1 VPLAPRRA
9 SGAGALEPSPMNY
22 RKLGASDLTVS
33 EIALGSWLTFG
44 GGVDRAA
51 AEACVRAALDAGI
64 NLIDTANVYGRGA
77 AEAFLGEALQGVPRD
92 RYVLA
97 TKVYFPMSE
106 EDQGLSA
113 PQIRKQ
119 LDLSLQRLRVD
130 HVDLYQCHRYDQATP
145 LEETLAALEAAV
157 RQGKVRWLGFS
168 EWTPA
173 QVRAALAL
181 PFTRFV
187 SSQPQ
192 YSLLWRDP
200 EAELFPLCAA
210 EGIGQL
216 VWSPLRQ
223 GILSGKYLPGAAP
236 PADSRAASPAMNAFL
251 KEKLDDALLARVQRL
266 RPIADGLGVTLSQL
280 ALAWVLRRPE
290 VTSAIIGA
298 TRPAQVVENAAASG
312 LRLDPATVAR
322 IEAALGA

>member
-1 VPLAPRRA
+1 MHYRR
-9 SGAGALEPSPMNY
+9 
-22 RKLGASDLTVS
+22 LGASDLTVS

-44 GGVDRAA
+44 GGVERAD
-51 AEACVRAALDAGI
+51 AEACVRAAFDAGI
-64 NLIDTANVYGRGA
+64 NLVDTANVYGRGA
-77 AEAFLGEALQGVPRD
+77 AETFLGEALRGVPRD

-106 EDQGLSA
+106 ADQGLSA
-113 PQIRKQ
+113 AQIRKQ
-119 LDLSLQRLRVD
+119 LDLSLRRLRVD
-130 HVDLYQCHRYDQATP
+130 HVDLYQCHRYDEATP
-145 LEETLAALEAAV
+145 LEETMAALDAAV

-192 YSLLWRDP
+192 YSLLWRGP

-210 EGIGQL
+210 EGIGQI

-223 GILSGKYLPGAAP
+223 GILSGKYRPGAP
-236 PADSRAASPAMNAFL
+236 PPPDSRAASPAMNVFL
-251 KEKLDDALLARVQRL
+251 TEKLDDGQLARVQRL
-266 RPIADGLGVTLSQL
+266 RPVAEGLGVTMSQL

-298 TRPAQVVENAAASG
+298 TRPAQVAENAAASG
-312 LRLDPATVAR
+312 LRLDPAAVAA